1 MARGVMRVEA
11 HAFGYLASLVSSDLG
26 VVFLHSGAPRPRSR
40 ERQRESSRSVSR
52 PILIPPLPYVFIY
65 S

>member
-1 MARGVMRVEA
+1 MRVEA

-26 VVFLHSGAPRPRSR
+26 VVFLGLPAPLARATTRAEVGR
-40 ERQRESSRSVSR
+40 RSR
-52 PILIPPLPYVFIY
+52 PILIPPLPYVCIH